1 MIVPIGLGDRRIHP
15 CRCLRFGRLNRRR
28 LCFSFY
34 EALSSQL
41 VLCKIFV
48 SDLLVFFEAC
58 HLVLGELL
66 LGFFN
71 RELRFCQNAAEFLQ
85 KVSCRNYLLAM
96 ILLRRLL
103 LLRHISQ
110 IEFLKVKFDAL
121 LELIKPYQD
130 QRENLYG
137 FQLELLTLHSMIF
150 SLHQKLKYLKLE
162 FLKALVYLL
171 QLISIKPLP
180 SLQ

>member
-1 MIVPIGLGDRRIHP
+1 MKIWAAKVIYFPRDVSKYCDHFEVLFSNLLKYFAQKNHFKLSFFLLFFILALRLLNGSSLMIVPIGLGDRRIHP

-34 EALSSQL
+34 EALSSQIL
-41 VLCKIFV
+41 LCKIFV

-103 LLRHISQ
+103 LLRHIS
-110 IEFLKVKFDAL
+110 
-121 LELIKPYQD
+121 
-130 QRENLYG
+130 
-137 FQLELLTLHSMIF
+137 
-150 SLHQKLKYLKLE
+150 
-162 FLKALVYLL
+162 
-171 QLISIKPLP
+171 
-180 SLQ
+180 